1 MAVDTAQRRRSMVS
15 FGDALYGERV
25 PEATNFDSAA
35 DRGAEMWLY
44 AGIAPDAGVVVS
56 TAPVNPRVTIRP
68 SIRCTPRIAPSLSV
82 NPTISQ

>member
-1 MAVDTAQRRRSMVS
+1 MVS

-44 AGIAPDAGVVVS
+44 AGFGAAPAVS
-56 TAPVNPRVTIRP
+56 TAPRNPTVTIAP
-68 SIRCTPRIAPSLSV
+68 SIRCTVSIRPSLSV
-82 NPTISQ
+82 TPTISQ